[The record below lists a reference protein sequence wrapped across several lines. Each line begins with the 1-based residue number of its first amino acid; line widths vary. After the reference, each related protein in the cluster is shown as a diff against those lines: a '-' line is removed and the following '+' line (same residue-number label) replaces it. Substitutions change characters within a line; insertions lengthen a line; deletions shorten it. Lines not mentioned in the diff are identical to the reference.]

1 MGGGEGEEEK
11 VHMGWGKGGEGQR
24 GWCTSGKE
32 RGVHGKVRGRGRGK
46 RGEDVHGK
54 GAKEGEIYK

>member
-46 RGEDVHGK
+46 RGE
-54 GAKEGEIYK
+54 